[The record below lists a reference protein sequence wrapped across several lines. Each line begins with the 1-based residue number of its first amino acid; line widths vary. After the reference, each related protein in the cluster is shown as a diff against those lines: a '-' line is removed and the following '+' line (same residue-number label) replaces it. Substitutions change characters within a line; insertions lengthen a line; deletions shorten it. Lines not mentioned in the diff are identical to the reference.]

1 MGSSAVSLSAAMQ
14 SNLLSL
20 QNINTQIQTAQ
31 TDLSTGKS
39 VNSAADNATAFF
51 ESQAGYTEA
60 SQLNNLKNAMGQG
73 LQVVNTALTAIS
85 SATSL
90 LQQMQGLAQQAEA
103 STNAT
108 TVTNLQT
115 QYNQLQSQLSQI
127 TQNDANYQGTNLLS
141 GTAGNNLTINFNATD
156 TSNITIAATDTTAAS
171 YTPAQ
176 ATNWVSGTTVNAANI
191 QTAQTDSSNAV
202 SNFNT
207 LATTLGSYSALIT
220 TRQNFTT
227 QLSNIFTTGANN
239 LTNADL
245 NQESA
250 NLLALQ
256 TQQQLGISALSL
268 ANQANQSVLR
278 LFQ

>member
-1 MGSSAVSLSAAMQ
+1 MGSTAISLSAAMQ
-14 SNLLSL
+14 NNLLSL
-20 QNINTQIQTAQ
+20 QNINSQIQTAQ
-31 TDLSTGKS
+31 TDLATGKS
-39 VNSAADNATAFF
+39 VNSAADNATAYF
-51 ESQAGYTEA
+51 EAQAGYTQA
-60 SQLNNLKNAMGQG
+60 SQLNNLKDAMGQG
-73 LQVVNTALTAIS
+73 LQVVNTALQSIT

-90 LQQMQGLAQQAEA
+90 LQQMQGLAQEAEA
-103 STNAT
+103 T
-108 TVTNLQT
+108 TDTTTITNLQT
-115 QYNQLQSQLSQI
+115 QYNQLQTQLSQI

-141 GTAGNNLTINFNATD
+141 GTAGNNLTINFNATG
-156 TSNITIAATDTTAAS
+156 TSNITIAATDTTATS

-176 ATNWVSGTTVNAANI
+176 ASNWVSGGASAI
-191 QTAQTDSSNAV
+191 QASQTAASDAV
-202 SNFNT
+202 TNFNS
-207 LATTLGSYSALIT
+207 LAATLGSYSALIT

>member
-1 MGSSAVSLSAAMQ
+1 MGSTAISLSAAMQ
-14 SNLLSL
+14 NNLLSL
-20 QNINTQIQTAQ
+20 QNINSQIQSAQ
-31 TDLSTGKS
+31 TALSTGKA
-39 VNSAADNATAFF
+39 VNSAADNATAYF
-51 ESQAGYTEA
+51 EAQSGYTES

-73 LQVVNTALTAIS
+73 LQVVSTALTAIS

-103 STNAT
+103 TTNT
-108 TVTNLQT
+108 TTIGNLQT
-115 QYNQLQSQLSQI
+115 QYNQLQTQLSQI

-141 GTAGNNLTINFNATD
+141 GTAGNNLTINFNSEG
-156 TSNITIAATDTTAAS
+156 TSTITISATDTTATS

-176 ATNWVSGTTVNAANI
+176 ATTWASGAAAI
-191 QTAQTDSSNAV
+191 QASQTAASDAV
-202 SNFNT
+202 TNFNS
-207 LATTLGSYSALIT
+207 LASTLGSYSALIT
-220 TRQNFTT
+220 TRQNFTS

-250 NLLALQ
+250 DLLSLQ

>member
-1 MGSSAVSLSAAMQ
+1 MQ

-31 TDLSTGKS
+31 TDLATGKS
-39 VNSAADNATAFF
+39 VNSAADNATAYF
-51 ESQAGYTEA
+51 EAQSGYTEA
-60 SQLNNLKNAMGQG
+60 GQLNNLKDAMGQG
-73 LQVVNTALTAIS
+73 LQVVTTALTAIT
-85 SATSL
+85 SATTI

-103 STNAT
+103 T
-108 TVTNLQT
+108 TDTTTIGNLQT
-115 QYNQLQSQLSQI
+115 QYNQLQAQLTQI

-141 GTAGNNLTINFNATD
+141 GTAGNNLTINFNAD
-156 TSNITIAATDTTAAS
+156 GTSNITISATDTTS
-171 YTPAQ
+171 TTYTPAA
-176 ATNWVSGTTVNAANI
+176 ATNWAAGAANI
-191 QTAQTDSSNAV
+191 QASQTASSDAV
-202 SNFNT
+202 TAYNS
-207 LATTLGSYSALIT
+207 LSQTLGSYSALIT

-227 QLSNIFTTGANN
+227 QLASIFTTGANN

>member
-1 MGSSAVSLSAAMQ
+1 MGSSAISLSAAMQ

-31 TDLSTGKS
+31 TDLATGKS
-39 VNSAADNATAFF
+39 VNSAADNATAYF
-51 ESQAGYTEA
+51 EAQSGYTEA
-60 SQLNNLKNAMGQG
+60 SQLNNLKDAMGQG
-73 LQVVNTALTAIS
+73 LQVVTTALTAIT
-85 SATSL
+85 SATTI

-103 STNAT
+103 TTNT
-108 TVTNLQT
+108 TTIGNLQT
-115 QYNQLQSQLSQI
+115 QYNQLQAQLTQI

-141 GTAGNNLTINFNATD
+141 GTAGNNLTINFNAD
-156 TSNITIAATDTTAAS
+156 GTSNITISATDTTS
-171 YTPAQ
+171 TTYTPAA
-176 ATNWVSGTTVNAANI
+176 ATSWASSASNI
-191 QTAQTDSSNAV
+191 QASQTASSDAV
-202 SNFNT
+202 TAYNS
-207 LATTLGSYSALIT
+207 LSQTLGSYSALIT